1 MKNCPS
7 TPKMP
12 SDFRNGNRITRR
24 IKNKKTV
31 CVCVCVCVRA
41 CTRACVPSCFSIYKL
56 AYMYINL
63 YICLPPNRD

>member
-24 IKNKKTV
+24 IKNKKTL
-31 CVCVCVCVRA
+31 CVCAHAHTCMRA
-41 CTRACVPSCFSIYKL
+41 KL
-56 AYMYINL
+56 LQYI
-63 YICLPPNRD
+63 

>member
-31 CVCVCVCVRA
+31 CVCVCVC
-41 CTRACVPSCFSIYKL
+41 ACVHACMRAKL
-56 AYMYINL
+56 LQYI
-63 YICLPPNRD
+63 

>member
-41 CTRACVPSCFSIYKL
+41 RVHACQVASV
-56 AYMYINL
+56 YINL
-63 YICLPPNRD
+63 HICI